1 MITHFL
7 GLDPGFGGFKVVEAT
22 GEGHR
27 SVHLPSVVG
36 VGDTDT
42 GLLTLGSLGA
52 RRNGQQPLSVA
63 WDRACYLAGHR
74 VSSFARPIER
84 MDFLRLSEGPELRA
98 LTYAAI
104 GSLLGSGEHIVSLM
118 LGLPVEVM
126 AERKRATATVK
137 GLREWLLGEH
147 RFTLDGS
154 PIDLTVAS
162 IKAIAQPAGAFFAWG
177 LNDTGHWMR
186 TASDLRAPV
195 GICDI
200 GFNTLDLFAVEGG
213 QVVARFT
220 GGDTLGLRR
229 AAELLI
235 GHVRREHG
243 MALSLHEADA
253 LFSDRRPQVHTP
265 NGLANMQAAARQALD
280 ATAGE
285 ILGFVESRWGQ
296 GRQFA
301 YLLFTGGGAEALR
314 PELTRL
320 YPHGLVLPAPVTAN
334 ALGLARY
341 AQRAFAPTRD

>member
-1 MITHFL
+1 MTTHFL

-36 VGDTDT
+36 VGNTDT
-42 GLLTLGSLGA
+42 GLLSLGSLGGRKTGTEPLAVSWNGA
-52 RRNGQQPLSVA
+52 R
-63 WDRACYLAGHR
+63 YLVGHR
-74 VSSFARPIER
+74 VAAYARPIER
-84 MDFLRLSEGPELRA
+84 MDFLRLSDGPELRA
-98 LTYAAI
+98 LTYAGL
-104 GSLLGSGEHIVSLM
+104 GSLLGPGEHAVCLM

-126 AERKRATATVK
+126 ADRERAVATLK
-137 GLREWLLGEH
+137 GLRDWLQGEH
-147 RFTLDGS
+147 RFTVGADAMS
-154 PIDLTVAS
+154 LTVAAV
-162 IKAIAQPAGAFFAWG
+162 KAMAQPAGAFFAWG
-177 LNDTGHWMR
+177 LDDGGHWVR
-186 TASDLRAPV
+186 PASDLKAPV

-229 AAELLI
+229 AAELLT
-235 GHVRREHG
+235 GRVRKDFG
-243 MALSLHEADA
+243 VSLSLHEADA
-253 LFSDRRPQVHTP
+253 LLGDRRPQLHTP
-265 NGLANMQAAARQALD
+265 SGTVSLEAPAGQALD

-285 ILGFVESRWGQ
+285 IFGFVESRWGQ

-314 PELTRL
+314 PQLTWL
-320 YPHGLVLPAPVTAN
+320 YPHGLVLPDPVTAN

-341 AQRAFAPTRD
+341 ARRAFSGSVG

>member
-1 MITHFL
+1 MTTHFL
-7 GLDPGFGGFKVVEAT
+7 GLDPGFGGFKVVEAS

-27 SVHLPSVVG
+27 SIHLPSVVG

-42 GLLTLGSLGA
+42 GLLSLGA
-52 RRNGQQPLSVA
+52 LGGRRRDGRPLAVSWNGAS
-63 WDRACYLAGHR
+63 YLAGHR
-74 VSSFARPIER
+74 VAAYARPIER
-84 MDFLRLSEGPELRA
+84 MDFLRLSDGPELRV
-98 LTYAAI
+98 LTYAAL
-104 GSLLGSGEHIVSLM
+104 GSLLGPGDHTVSLM

-126 AERKRATATVK
+126 ADRDRALATLK
-137 GLREWLLGEH
+137 SLRDWLQGEH
-147 RFTLDGS
+147 RFTLNGDAV
-154 PIDLTVAS
+154 ILTVTAV
-162 IKAIAQPAGAFFAWG
+162 KAMAQPAGAFFAWG
-177 LNDTGHWMR
+177 LDDDGHWTR
-186 TASDLRAPV
+186 PAGDLKAPV

-229 AAELLI
+229 AAELL
-235 GHVRREHG
+235 GSRVRKDYG
-243 MALSLHEADA
+243 VSFSLHEADA
-253 LFSDRRPQVHTP
+253 LLCDRRPQLHTP
-265 NGLANMQAAARQALD
+265 SGLTDLQAAARQALD

-320 YPHGLVLPAPVTAN
+320 YPHGLVLPDPVTAN

-341 AQRAFAPTRD
+341 ARRAFAGSAG